1 MPDRIA
7 QQNALISIMVLAAVA
22 DSDIDDDELGKMTRI
37 VQSLPV
43 FQEYDIS
50 AIPDVARE
58 VVALL
63 QDPDGI
69 AKALTQVHETL
80 PQRLYETAYALAVD
94 VVAADAV
101 ATQEELRLLEM
112 LRHEL
117 NVGRL
122 EAAAIERGARARHTL
137 IEAI

>member
-1 MPDRIA
+1 MTDRIT

-22 DSDIDDDELGKMTRI
+22 DSDIDDGELNNMTRI

-43 FQEYDIS
+43 FQDYDIDELR
-50 AIPDVARE
+50 IVAQE
-58 VVALL
+58 VAALL
-63 QDPDGI
+63 QDEDGI
-69 AKALTQVHETL
+69 EKALSKVHEAL
-80 PQRLYETAYALAVD
+80 PERLFETAYALAVD
-94 VVAADAV
+94 VVAADAI

-117 NVGRL
+117 GVGRL

-137 IEAI
+137 IEAP